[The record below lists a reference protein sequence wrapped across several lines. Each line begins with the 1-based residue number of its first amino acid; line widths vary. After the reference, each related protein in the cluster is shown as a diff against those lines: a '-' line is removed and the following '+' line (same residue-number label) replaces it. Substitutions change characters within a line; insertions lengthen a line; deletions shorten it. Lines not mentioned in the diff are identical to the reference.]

1 MRPII
6 MTLAARWLLGA
17 GAVLALVMLFLVL
30 YLDERSASRRYGR
43 AIEHHEKG
51 LSNSG
56 DPS

>member
-1 MRPII
+1 

-17 GAVLALVMLFLVL
+17 GAVLALVMLFVVL

-43 AIEHHEKG
+43 SIEHHEKG
-51 LSNSG
+51 FSNPG